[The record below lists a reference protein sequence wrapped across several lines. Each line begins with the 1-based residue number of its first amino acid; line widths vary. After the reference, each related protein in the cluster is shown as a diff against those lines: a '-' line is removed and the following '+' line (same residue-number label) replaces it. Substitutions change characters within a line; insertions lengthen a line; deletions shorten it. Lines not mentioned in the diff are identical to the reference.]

1 MTPPLAGERQ
11 GRCLD
16 CRCGLYVHIGAQTR
30 CEGVQKKKKV
40 CMDRQISKS
49 RYFKVPDGAFLCHR
63 VGIVMQLIY

>member
-30 CEGVQKKKKV
+30 CEGVQKKKSLYGQTNQQIKV
-40 CMDRQISKS
+40 
-49 RYFKVPDGAFLCHR
+49 L
-63 VGIVMQLIY
+63 